1 MQATNTQATN
11 TQVKKATASA
21 PATSA
26 PVVSLLATLQ
36 ASVPTANSNAQLS
49 ALIVQIQGAYAP
61 VQNGI
66 TVPLRGTHCVN
77 VWCAVLQY
85 CVTHKQIPNLQQTQA
100 LLVGTHSTTVS
111 VQRAKCL
118 RYLGIK

>member
-11 TQVKKATASA
+11 TQVKKATSAPASAPVSLLAQLQASA
-21 PATSA
+21 PA
-26 PVVSLLATLQ
+26 
-36 ASVPTANSNAQLS
+36 SVSNAQLS
-49 ALIVQIQGAYAP
+49 ALIVQVQGAYAP

-66 TVPLRGTHCVN
+66 SVPLRGTHCVN
-77 VWCAVLQY
+77 VWCVVLQY

-111 VQRAKCL
+111 VQRAKVL
-118 RYLGIK
+118 KYLGITK

>member
-1 MQATNTQATN
+1 MQATNT
-11 TQVKKATASA
+11 VKTKATTPVNAPVNAPVSLLAQLQASA
-21 PATSA
+21 PA
-26 PVVSLLATLQ
+26 
-36 ASVPTANSNAQLS
+36 SVSNAQLS
-49 ALIVQIQGAYAP
+49 ALIVQIQGVYAP

-66 TVPLRGTHCVN
+66 TVPLRGTQCVN

-118 RYLGIK
+118 RYLGITK